1 MLIPSCVGRVVADS
15 RREPVR
21 CQRSTLMPG
30 IRKTTNA
37 KRRFQRRTM
46 SNEVRTWRKAWF
58 QTERVVLVSL
68 ILILPACNIGGKTTT
83 LALQTTPSSIA
94 VGSQVVFT
102 ASISHN
108 NGQFEGA
115 NWSLAS
121 NGVACPTGCGT
132 LTNPT
137 NTGSPGNGDTATIT
151 YTAPAVAPAP
161 NSVTITAT
169 SVENPNS
176 SGADT
181 FTID

>member
-1 MLIPSCVGRVVADS
+1 MLIPSCGGRVVADS
-15 RREPVR
+15 RREPAR
-21 CQRSTLMPG
+21 CQRSTRMPG
-30 IRKTTNA
+30 TRKTTNA
-37 KRRFQRRTM
+37 NRRFQRRTM

-58 QTERVVLVSL
+58 RTERVVLVSL

-94 VGSQVVFT
+94 LGSQVVFT

-115 NWSLAS
+115 NWTLAS

-137 NTGSPGNGDTATIT
+137 NTGSSGNGDTATIT

>member
-1 MLIPSCVGRVVADS
+1 
-15 RREPVR
+15 
-21 CQRSTLMPG
+21 
-30 IRKTTNA
+30 
-37 KRRFQRRTM
+37 M

-58 QTERVVLVSL
+58 RIERVVLVSL